1 MSPVTSVAAYATSLS
16 AARSRQELG
25 VAVMRKERDAS
36 EAVAQLLIQNVE
48 ASAPPALRSGRLH
61 VVA

>member
-1 MSPVTSVAAYATSLS
+1 
-16 AARSRQELG
+16 
-25 VAVMRKERDAS
+25 VMRKERDAS